1 GFSHLAMLYW
11 ITSSSNSH
19 ASSLTSSDKEW
30 IQQQI
35 EEQESSGASREAA
48 INELKAAGV
57 DTSSMTVADNSQ
69 HASTV
74 SFSYDMPTELKAG
87 KVWTFV
93 VNATW
98 NDKKQAPSCKL
109 QGAKFIAD
117 KDKLYGMWKAPE
129 TVGQKT
135 QMKCKAFGV
144 EEIKTLVSS

>member
-1 GFSHLAMLYW
+1 MLYW
-11 ITSSSNSH
+11 LTSSSNSH

-87 KVWTFV
+87 KVLTFV

-98 NDKKQAPSCKL
+98 NDKKTDSVMRVARGK
-109 QGAKFIAD
+109 I
-117 KDKLYGMWKAPE
+117 YGRQRQ
-129 TVGQKT
+129 VIRH
-135 QMKCKAFGV
+135 V
-144 EEIKTLVSS
+144 EST

>member
-1 GFSHLAMLYW
+1 MLYW
-11 ITSSSNSH
+11 ITSSNNSH

-98 NDKKQAPSCKL
+98 NDKNRLRHASCKAQNL
-109 QGAKFIAD
+109 WQTKTSYTACGKHL
-117 KDKLYGMWKAPE
+117 KLLGRKR
-129 TVGQKT
+129 K
-135 QMKCKAFGV
+135 
-144 EEIKTLVSS
+144 

>member
-1 GFSHLAMLYW
+1 MLYW
-11 ITSSSNSH
+11 ITSSNNSH

-35 EEQESSGASREAA
+35 EEQESNGASRVAA
-48 INELKAAGV
+48 INELKAAGI

-87 KVWTFV
+87 QVWTFV

-98 NDKKQAPSCKL
+98 NDKNRLRHASCKARNL
-109 QGAKFIAD
+109 
-117 KDKLYGMWKAPE
+117 
-129 TVGQKT
+129 
-135 QMKCKAFGV
+135 
-144 EEIKTLVSS
+144 